1 MINWQELTID
11 MFVQQ
16 LRTVYQRT
24 YGDINSDYGRIVTW
38 CGRLVRL
45 GRALFQHFTRGLV
58 VLFPVGN

>member
-1 MINWQELTID
+1 MRAI
-11 MFVQQ
+11 
-16 LRTVYQRT
+16 
-24 YGDINSDYGRIVTW
+24 TW